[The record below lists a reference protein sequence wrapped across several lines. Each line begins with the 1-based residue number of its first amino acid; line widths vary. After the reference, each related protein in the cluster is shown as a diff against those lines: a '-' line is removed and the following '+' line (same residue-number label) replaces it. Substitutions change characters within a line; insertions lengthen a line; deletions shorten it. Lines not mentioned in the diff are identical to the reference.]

1 MSLCCSRPLVTERGR
16 GSDQVAKA
24 LTIECMRQ
32 AKREERGCYLY
43 AFGGPDEVEELELSF
58 DRRSLQRVLKFL
70 SNSFNGGTDINEPL
84 SKFIRLLSW

>member
-16 GSDQVAKA
+16 GSDQDAKA
-24 LTIECMRQ
+24 MTKECMRQ
-32 AKREERGCYLY
+32 AKREARGCYIY
-43 AFGGPDEVEELELSF
+43 DYGGPDELELSF